1 MIAQYNIRA
10 VKLNIKLFTCGNRED
25 KMELPFYD
33 DDIKGME
40 LYALKR
46 ENKYQ
51 PVWYISRFS
60 CELGKRNRR
69 RKSYFL

>member
-25 KMELPFYD
+25 KMELPFYG

-46 ENKYQ
+46 K
-51 PVWYISRFS
+51 
-60 CELGKRNRR
+60 
-69 RKSYFL
+69 